1 MLYLIS
7 LCICDYR
14 LSKDL
19 YENLLVARR
28 KIMEHGTRQRLRKM
42 REISEAAAM
51 ARSILHNKVRQLRAS
66 AIQSSQPT
74 PTHKSQH
81 ALAINR
87 QHTMAEYTEP
97 PMAYKSASFIE
108 DIKQTPSGIH

>member
-1 MLYLIS
+1 
-7 LCICDYR
+7 
-14 LSKDL
+14 
-19 YENLLVARR
+19 
-28 KIMEHGTRQRLRKM
+28 MEHGTRQRLRKM

-51 ARSILHNKVRQLRAS
+51 ARSILHNKVRPLRAS